1 MSAFEELR
9 AIAPREVWEG
19 ILARSVHGERLTM
32 AVVELAPGAHAR
44 EHRHDHEQLG
54 IVLEGVI
61 TLRIGDERR
70 ELSPGA
76 TYVIPSNVPHEAIAG
91 PDGCVVIDIFAPVR
105 EEWKA
110 IELFKPLEPAEPRW
124 P

>member
-54 IVLEGVI
+54 IVLEGQI
-61 TLRIGDERR
+61 TFAIGDERR
-70 ELSPGA
+70 DLSPGD

-91 PDGCVVIDIFAPVR
+91 PEGCTVIDIFAPVR

-110 IELFKPLEPAEPRW
+110 IEPREPARPRW

>member
-1 MSAFEELR
+1 VSAYEDLR

-44 EHRHDHEQLG
+44 EHRHDHEQVG
-54 IVLEGVI
+54 IVLEGLI
-61 TLRIGDERR
+61 TFRIGGERR
-70 ELSPGA
+70 ELSAGA

-110 IELFKPLEPAEPRW
+110 IEPREPSEPRW

>member
-44 EHRHDHEQLG
+44 EHQHDHEQLG
-54 IVLEGVI
+54 IVLEGTI
-61 TLRIGDERR
+61 TFSIGDERR
-70 ELSPGA
+70 ELSPGD
-76 TYVIPSNVPHEAIAG
+76 TYVIPSNLPHEAIAG
-91 PDGCVVIDIFAPVR
+91 PGGCVVIDIFAPVR

-110 IELFKPLEPAEPRW
+110 IQPLEPSEPRW

>member
-1 MSAFEELR
+1 MFVQVIQGRSSQPEALVEAFDR
-9 AIAPREVWEG
+9 WKA
-19 ILARSVHGERLTM
+19 
-32 AVVELAPGAHAR
+32 
-44 EHRHDHEQLG
+44 
-54 IVLEGVI
+54 
-61 TLRIGDERR
+61 

-76 TYVIPSNVPHEAIAG
+76 TYVIPSDVPHEAIAG

>member
-1 MSAFEELR
+1 MTAFEDLR

-19 ILARSVHGERLTM
+19 ILARSVNGERLTM

-44 EHRHDHEQLG
+44 EHQHDHEQLG

-61 TLRIGDERR
+61 TVRIGDERQ
-70 ELSPGA
+70 ELSKGA

-105 EEWKA
+105 GEWKA
-110 IELFKPLEPAEPRW
+110 IEPLEPAEPRW

>member
-19 ILARSVHGERLTM
+19 ILARSRHGDRLTM

-44 EHRHDHEQLG
+44 EHHHDHEQLG
-54 IVLEGVI
+54 IVLEGTI
-61 TLRIGDERR
+61 TFGIGDERR
-70 ELSPGA
+70 ELSPGS

-91 PDGCVVIDIFAPVR
+91 PDGCVLVDIFAPVR
-105 EEWKA
+105 EEWRA
-110 IELFKPLEPAEPRW
+110 LEPLEPSDPRW

>member
-1 MSAFEELR
+1 VSAFEELR

-54 IVLEGVI
+54 VVLVGLI
-61 TLRIGDERR
+61 TFRIGDERQ

-76 TYVIPSNVPHEAIAG
+76 TYVIPSNVLHEATAG
-91 PDGCVVIDIFAPVR
+91 PEGCVVIDIFAPVR
-105 EEWKA
+105 EEWKG
-110 IELFKPLEPAEPRW
+110 IEPLEPAEPRW

>member
-1 MSAFEELR
+1 VSAFEELR

-32 AVVELAPGAHAR
+32 AVVELAPGAQAR
-44 EHRHDHEQLG
+44 EHQHDHEQLG
-54 IVLEGVI
+54 IVLEGAI
-61 TLRIGDERR
+61 TFRIGDERR
-70 ELSPGA
+70 ELSRGG
-76 TYVIPSNVPHEAIAG
+76 TYVIPSNVPHEAVAG
-91 PDGCVVIDIFAPVR
+91 PEGCVVIDIFAPVR

-110 IELFKPLEPAEPRW
+110 IDALDPAEPRW

>member
-1 MSAFEELR
+1 VSAFEELG

-32 AVVELAPGAHAR
+32 AVVELAPGAQAR

-61 TLRIGDERR
+61 TFRIGDERR
-70 ELSPGA
+70 ELSHGA

-110 IELFKPLEPAEPRW
+110 IPPLEPAEPRW